1 MIKGTNSMILSFK
14 RVQIAWLKG
23 TNSMIKGTSIRLLQ
37 KKLRPKRSKSFPK
50 KEQYSSKTTEKIVNL
65 ENSSYVKNESNKNN
79 AMHKNESNKNIWH
92 F

>member
-1 MIKGTNSMILSFK
+1 MED
-14 RVQIAWLKG
+14 LKIQELHAAF
-23 TNSMIKGTSIRLLQ
+23 T

-79 AMHKNESNKNIWH
+79 AMTRKREQEHLA